1 MKREF
6 NESCRTGG
14 KSLVTPGFRFQNHLI
29 YHLFLSTGLGFRAS
43 PGCVSRYSEISFI
56 SAGVSPFPTRLISEH
71 PVRRDAR

>member
-1 MKREF
+1 MRAAAL
-6 NESCRTGG
+6 GG
-14 KSLVTPGFRFQNHLI
+14 KAWSRLLLRFQNHLI
-29 YHLFLSTGLGFRAS
+29 YDLLLSTGLGFRAS